1 MIAPSNVFCIVV
13 TLDVSQKLIFELKV
27 ESFKNNSSISVTREI
42 HRLKLSAAT
51 SVLKFALST
60 TVYTV
65 PLIVAVSP
73 TLALGHLHT
82 PDSK

>member
-1 MIAPSNVFCIVV
+1 M
-13 TLDVSQKLIFELKV
+13 
-27 ESFKNNSSISVTREI
+27 SISVTWEI

-51 SVLKFALST
+51 SVLKFVLST

-73 TLALGHLHT
+73 TEALGQTQVPLAFIDIAAEGELT
-82 PDSK
+82 VIVPVTVPNIVPEELFDVKE